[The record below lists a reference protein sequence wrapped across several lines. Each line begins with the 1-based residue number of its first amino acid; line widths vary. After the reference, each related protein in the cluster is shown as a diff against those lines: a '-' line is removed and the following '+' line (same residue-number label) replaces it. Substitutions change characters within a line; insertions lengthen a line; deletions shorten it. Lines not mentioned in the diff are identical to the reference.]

1 MEWRVVKTGAQLFDL
16 LHTYGLGLLLAY
28 GCELPVEVSDTGCT
42 YTLTC
47 SVVTAPAGSSAI
59 LDEVLTLPT
68 PGEAEATRLPEAG
81 LPVANLDGLLTVLF
95 TTPGAVRALSVA
107 DLARKRRRDDSAAE
121 RAITKARAALARWK
135 DLASRE
141 ALVGAASW
149 LERILQD
156 YTPGAPAM
164 PVSASATDTR

>member
-16 LHTYGLGLLLAY
+16 LHAYGLGLLLAH
-28 GCELPVEVSDTGCT
+28 GCELPVEVGDTGCT

-47 SVVTAPAGSSAI
+47 GAVAAPAGSLVI
-59 LDEVLTLPT
+59 LDELLTLPA
-68 PGEAEATRLPEAG
+68 PHEVEAARLPEAG

-95 TTPGAVRALSVA
+95 TTPGSVRALSVA

-121 RAITKARAALARWK
+121 RAIAKARAALARWK
-135 DLASRE
+135 GLMSKASPT
-141 ALVGAASW
+141 GAVSW

-156 YTPGAPAM
+156 Y
-164 PVSASATDTR
+164 